1 MFVRRSVVRPVV
13 PAMLSQATVLLVGAR
28 CASSSAFH
36 ASRVTRAPET
46 PAADAPAPNAWVT
59 KIKAEAL
66 KMLKLQL
73 MIVVVG
79 TALMLLVFPPPSKS
93 EEKRLIAEYERS
105 AGWKT

>member
-1 MFVRRSVVRPVV
+1 
-13 PAMLSQATVLLVGAR
+13 MLSQTAVLLVGAR
-28 CASSSAFH
+28 CVSTSAFH
-36 ASRVTRAPET
+36 ASRMVRAPAPET
-46 PAADAPAPNAWVT
+46 PATDAPAPNAWVT